1 MDYVKFINIGW
12 NFENSERNFW
22 SCVCIFVN
30 LLLML
35 FCCRCY
41 LKFLNYRNFD
51 NFDSFRFLSNLGIEW
66 NGIKFPSGAWLYRCN
81 GAYLALIKFLRIC
94 MHAPRQKM
102 FSCGI
107 VSKMQN
113 FLGQLPDLLAPVK
126 KISIQQ
132 THTSPSITNP
142 FAFFKHPISINTL
155 RHDPISNNRGKKLI
169 GRTQTAQE
177 SKILTWRL
185 IEIYIKF
192 EQIYVNLIFFQ
203 LTISKWER
211 AGREN
216 EGHSMVFSFVLW
228 CTPGSSSLRK

>member
-22 SCVCIFVN
+22 SYVWIFVN

-41 LKFLNYRNFD
+41 LKFLNVRISPRFD
-51 NFDSFRFLSNLGIEW
+51 NFDSFRLLSNLGIEW
-66 NGIKFPSGAWLYRCN
+66 YGIKFPSGAWIYRCN
-81 GAYLALIKFLRIC
+81 GAYLALLLSFYEYVC
-94 MHAPRQKM
+94 MHQDKKM

-142 FAFFKHPISINTL
+142 FAIFETPNIHKHP
-155 RHDPISNNRGKKLI
+155 
-169 GRTQTAQE
+169 TAW
-177 SKILTWRL
+177 S
-185 IEIYIKF
+185 
-192 EQIYVNLIFFQ
+192 
-203 LTISKWER
+203 
-211 AGREN
+211 
-216 EGHSMVFSFVLW
+216 H
-228 CTPGSSSLRK
+228 